1 MSRRQQHRWGR
12 LRSEQPVGKVR
23 TAADLKPGDKAV
35 VRTLNTVVSRQH
47 LNKLMALG
55 LLPGTKLVLLQRSP
69 SLVLKVGET
78 ILAVDETIGRLVEVE
93 PEN

>member
-1 MSRRQQHRWGR
+1 M
-12 LRSEQPVGKVR
+12 
-23 TAADLKPGDKAV
+23 KPGDKAV
-35 VRTLNTVVSRQH
+35 VKTLNTVMSRQH